1 MRPVKAFGLAAIAAI
16 AAMAL
21 IGAAPAMA
29 GNTALCST
37 NNGGLLT
44 CPIEKQLTSFHSVAL
59 NSSFLTSVGTVVC
72 KEALAEGIVLGLAAP
87 QISHLTKFNWTGCT
101 GGGGIPCTVTTTKLG
116 LILFLKTAVNLG
128 ELVYDNLVFR
138 LVCGFFIDCEYTPV
152 GAAHLL
158 GSSLPLLGGESSN
171 GGFSGTKVTLA
182 PAGLIDAPCPEA
194 SWDYFYESL
203 TQLWIKT

>member
-1 MRPVKAFGLAAIAAI
+1 MRLTKVFGLTVITAV

-21 IGAAPAMA
+21 IGAAPAIA

-44 CPIEKQLTSFHSVAL
+44 CPIEKQVTSFHSVAL
-59 NSSFLTSVGTVVC
+59 NSGFLTTVGNVTC
-72 KEALAEGIVLGLAAP
+72 KEALAEGSVLGLAAP

-101 GGGGIPCTVTTTKLG
+101 NSLGGACTVTTIKLG

-128 ELVYDNLVFR
+128 AIVYDNLIFR
-138 LVCGFFIDCEYTPV
+138 IVCAPFIDCEYTPV

-158 GSSLPLLGGESSN
+158 GSSLPLLGGESN
-171 GGFSGTKVTLA
+171 GGFGGTKLTLA
-182 PAGLIDAPCPEA
+182 PASPLDVPCPEG

-203 TQLWIKT
+203 TPLWVKT

>member
-1 MRPVKAFGLAAIAAI
+1 MRPVKLFGLAAIAAM

-21 IGAAPAMA
+21 IGAAPATA

-44 CPIEKQLTSFHSVAL
+44 CPIEKQVTSFHSVAL
-59 NSSFLTSVGTVVC
+59 NTIFLTTVGNVTC
-72 KEALAEGIVLGLAAP
+72 KEALAEGTVLGLAAP
-87 QISHLTKFNWTGCT
+87 QVSHLTKFNWTGCT
-101 GGGGIPCTVTTTKLG
+101 GGGGIACTVTTTKLG

-138 LVCGFFIDCEYTPV
+138 IVCAPFIDCEYTPI

-158 GSSLPLLGGESSN
+158 GSTLPLLGGESN
-171 GGFSGTKVTLA
+171 GGFGGTKLTLA
-182 PAGLIDAPCPEA
+182 PAGPLDAPCPEA

-203 TQLWIKT
+203 TPLWVKT